1 VKQGNELIIWRKTG
15 QMVVFLNKF
24 KTPNMVRKT
33 IFGQEVAGSN
43 PGTPTSPARAPLSAL
58 KSHGVAV
65 IP

>member
-1 VKQGNELIIWRKTG
+1 
-15 QMVVFLNKF
+15 MVVFLNKF